1 MGLFDKLFSSFEN
14 TLPKVRLED
23 SDIAAPADGT
33 ILDIRTLPDP
43 MFAQQLLG
51 KSIAFRHDGDSVV
64 ICAPANG
71 VINQLFPTGH
81 AFQVERAD
89 GVQILVHIGIETVN
103 EKGNGFKLYAKRKGD
118 KVSAGDPIV
127 KVDLKKLSEKYDMS
141 TILIVTDDQGKKVDF
156 LESGTVRRGQS
167 ILKQQE

>member
-1 MGLFDKLFSSFEN
+1 MGFFDKLFGSFEN
-14 TLPKVRLED
+14 TFPKVQLED

-33 ILDIRTLPDP
+33 ILDIRMLPDP
-43 MFAQQLLG
+43 MFAQELLG
-51 KSIAFRHDGDSVV
+51 KSIALRHDGDSVV

-81 AFQVERAD
+81 AFQIERAD

-103 EKGNGFKLYAKRKGD
+103 EKGSGFKLYAKRKGD
-118 KVSAGDPIV
+118 KVAAGDPIV

-141 TILIVTDDQGKKVDF
+141 TILIVTDDQGKEIDF
-156 LESGTVRRGQS
+156 LQAGTVRRGQS
-167 ILKQQE
+167 ILRQK

>member
-1 MGLFDKLFSSFEN
+1 MGFFDKLFGSFEN
-14 TLPKVRLED
+14 ALPKVHLED

-33 ILDIRTLPDP
+33 IIDVKTLPDP
-43 MFAQQLLG
+43 VFAEEVLG
-51 KSIAFRHDGDSVV
+51 KSVAFHHDGDSAV

-141 TILIVTDDQGKKVDF
+141 TILIVTDDQGKEIDF
-156 LESGTVRRGQS
+156 LQAGTVRRGQS
-167 ILKQQE
+167 ILRQK